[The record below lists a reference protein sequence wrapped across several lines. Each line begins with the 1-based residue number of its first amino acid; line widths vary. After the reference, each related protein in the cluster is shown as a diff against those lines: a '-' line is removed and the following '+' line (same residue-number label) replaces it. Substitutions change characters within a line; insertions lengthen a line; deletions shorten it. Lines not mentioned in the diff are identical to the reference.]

1 MARQPELS
9 TLMDH
14 VQPLETWI
22 WPLTAAIVI
31 GGALVFSSVAGMFWL
46 AMHPTQQSTVIWMQ
60 PATSQASD
68 MEQSVASNTTTALE
82 NRPDART
89 N

>member
-1 MARQPELS
+1 MAQQREL
-9 TLMDH
+9 TRLMDH
-14 VQPLETWI
+14 VQQLETWI

-46 AMHPTQQSTVIWMQ
+46 AMHPAQQSTVIWMQ
-60 PATSQASD
+60 PAPVSANESDQLNTSAT
-68 MEQSVASNTTTALE
+68 SVALE
-82 NRPDART
+82 NHSDART

>member
-9 TLMDH
+9 TLLEH
-14 VQPLETWI
+14 FEPLEAWI
-22 WPLTAAIVI
+22 WPLTAAIVV

-46 AMHPTQQSTVIWMQ
+46 AMHPAQQSTVIWMQ
-60 PATSQASD
+60 PAPVSAGESDQLNTSAT
-68 MEQSVASNTTTALE
+68 SVALE
-82 NRPDART
+82 NHSDART

>member
-14 VQPLETWI
+14 VQPLEAWI
-22 WPLTAAIVI
+22 WPLTAAIVV

-46 AMHPTQQSTVIWMQ
+46 AMHPMQQSTVIWMQ
-60 PATSQASD
+60 PAPIRAGESEQAA
-68 MEQSVASNTTTALE
+68 VASNVIALE
-82 NRPDART
+82 DHSDART